1 MKAKKELKVVRPEKI
16 NWYAGLA
23 YSFAGTETPALILF
37 CSGGK
42 IAT

>member
-1 MKAKKELKVVRPEKI
+1 MKAKEDLKVMRPEKI
-16 NWYAGLA
+16 DWYAELA
-23 YSFAGTETPALILF
+23 YSFAGTETRALILI